1 MNISENQI
9 RSLNE
14 SLDIVNLDRIKFA
27 ELFFIYL
34 KENHTKYENIFSRIQ
49 LEDVKHFMNSARNIS
64 LSSVQYSQLEKAIQN
79 FGTECIK
86 ICNQAEEIPILEKA
100 WLFALEEWLGP
111 WYSHEVEKSWQ
122 EVFKMIY
129 TSSENNLQISF

>member
-14 SLDIVNLDRIKFA
+14 SLDIVNLDRIKFT

-49 LEDVKHFMNSARNIS
+49 LEDVKYFMNSARNIS
-64 LSSVQYSQLEKAIQN
+64 LSSVQYSQIRKGN
-79 FGTECIK
+79 PKFRHGM
-86 ICNQAEEIPILEKA
+86 
-100 WLFALEEWLGP
+100 
-111 WYSHEVEKSWQ
+111 Y
-122 EVFKMIY
+122 
-129 TSSENNLQISF
+129 

>member
-111 WYSHEVEKSWQ
+111 WYSHEEIGRAHV
-122 EVFKMIY
+122 
-129 TSSENNLQISF
+129 

>member
-9 RSLNE
+9 RNLNE

-86 ICNQAEEIPILEKA
+86 ICNQAEEIPILEKSLA
-100 WLFALEEWLGP
+100 ICVGRVARSL
-111 WYSHEVEKSWQ
+111 
-122 EVFKMIY
+122 VFSRSGKKLARSI
-129 TSSENNLQISF
+129 